1 MTNKNIKSHSTRA
14 ETSRKIVYTPP
25 NDLDAPKP
33 NVDGIKYRWIR
44 VATGGEDDSQNVS
57 RKKREGY
64 EFVRADEH
72 PDFDAPKHETGKYA
86 GVIGTGDLV
95 LAKIPIEMSDA
106 KKEYFQQ
113 RTGRQTESVDQDI
126 LKEQHPSMPVH
137 QKRSSSSTVGKR
149 PAEFDK
155 E

>member
-1 MTNKNIKSHSTRA
+1 MTNKNRSHSTRA
-14 ETSRKIVYTPP
+14 KTSRKIVYTPP

-57 RKKREGY
+57 KKKREGY

-72 PDFDAPKHETGKYA
+72 PDFDAPKHDTGKYA

-106 KKEYFQQ
+106 KKEYFKQK
-113 RTGRQTESVDQDI
+113 TNRQTQSVDQDI

-137 QKRSSSSTVGKR
+137 QKRSSTATVGKR

>member
-1 MTNKNIKSHSTRA
+1 MTNKNRSHSTRA
-14 ETSRKIVYTPP
+14 KTSRKIVYTPP

-57 RKKREGY
+57 KKKREGY

-72 PDFDAPKHETGKYA
+72 PEFDAPKHETGKYA

-95 LAKIPIEMSDA
+95 LAKIPIEISDA
-106 KKEYFQQ
+106 KKEYFKQK
-113 RTGRQTESVDQDI
+113 TNRQTQSVDQDI

-137 QKRSSSSTVGKR
+137 QKRSSTATVGKR